1 MNIKLKMDSENIK
14 CNILQKEYKV
24 LTFLLSKLQKVII
37 KNENILLYSKN
48 QTMKLLNDLVKKIN
62 ETYNISIIEIYSNE
76 NSNNM
81 NDKNMLKNDS
91 LYGDIS
97 EFKNEISEK
106 NSEISSSDNNNS
118 IDNDSDHD
126 TDNCNNKLKD
136 DSYENLNIKQNK
148 LNKIKNVKKHTIK
161 KVKIEKKSIK
171 NNNKINQK
179 NQNEPIN
186 LKDISLF
193 DMEITT
199 NFIDDMKETYDE
211 NLCDIFGDY
220 SGLIEFVKYEP
231 FEEIKKQ
238 LILLCK
244 IVGFTNIRD
253 IFYLIFRTKKIFNDK
268 IENSKLEL
276 LNKVFVPLDYELI
289 TRDINK
295 LKTQKINI
303 EKIDSGKYISI
314 FNNECMIAIECVD
327 KILKLKGFIKT
338 DPLNIFMRTSQISN
352 NFLYEKKV
360 IFESIIKSIE
370 SNNEYNLIS
379 EDIFIKI
386 QFIKKDFAEAY
397 FKNMTITDVLIM
409 TQEQFINK
417 LCEDYNK
424 FLELNKIQ
432 LVKLIKNFTKN
443 ASENFYSMFNTI
455 KLLLLGSDENCSIA
469 SLLFNLLKD
478 KKNPNSNEYISN
490 IIYEQLNYISQLK
503 LKKSSINIKNELE
516 KIKGISTSDI
526 DLKKQVLLSK
536 NMPDFIKKIC
546 LEKLE
551 ELKNSNNETYKIKM
565 YVNILVQFP
574 WPSEIDDN
582 MFKLISMDKT
592 KSKEFLEN
600 IEKKINLQV
609 YGHELAKTKTLQMLA
624 KLISVQGS
632 NIHPIALSGPPGVGK
647 TKFAQCLAECLD
659 IPFVQITLGG
669 QNDGELLHGHGYT
682 YSGAQP
688 GLIVKKMV
696 DAGSARCIMYFD
708 ELDKCVSKNGQVNEL
723 MSILIHLTD
732 PMTNGSFQD
741 RFFQEIT
748 FPLNKV
754 IFMFSFNDVSK
765 IDKILL
771 DRMEV
776 LEISSYNLKEK
787 IAIANNY
794 LLKQICK
801 DVGFDYDS
809 IVFSK
814 EILTYIIENYTY
826 EPGVRA
832 LKRSLENILLKLNI
846 DKIYQRGL
854 FNNNQQYTK
863 TTPLLITTEI
873 IFEFLGEIK
882 VEYKCIHARDMI
894 GMINGLYATSACS
907 GGIVPIQIT
916 ANHFGNSQ
924 KFVLKLTGNH
934 KKIMRESIIYSFTSA
949 INLLIPQAKEDFFEK
964 YPSGLHI
971 HTPEAATPKDGPS
984 AGVAFTLAFL
994 SVMLDLKINREI
1006 ALTGEIDLHGYV
1018 SKIGGVRY
1026 KVQGGFKA
1034 GVKKIFLPLE
1044 NKEDCEKLQKEMCEI
1059 FDENHSCEFI
1069 EHVIDVAQKALIDWD
1084 LKKHLINRIN

>member
-1 MNIKLKMDSENIK
+1 MNYD
-14 CNILQKEYKV
+14 
-24 LTFLLSKLQKVII
+24 
-37 KNENILLYSKN
+37 
-48 QTMKLLNDLVKKIN
+48 
-62 ETYNISIIEIYSNE
+62 
-76 NSNNM
+76 
-81 NDKNMLKNDS
+81 
-91 LYGDIS
+91 
-97 EFKNEISEK
+97 
-106 NSEISSSDNNNS
+106 
-118 IDNDSDHD
+118 
-126 TDNCNNKLKD
+126 
-136 DSYENLNIKQNK
+136 
-148 LNKIKNVKKHTIK
+148 
-161 KVKIEKKSIK
+161 KVKINNHVHKTINKNKKNKKFNK
-171 NNNKINQK
+171 NNKKTNVQMFETNEDKNFNIEIATNIIN
-179 NQNEPIN
+179 
-186 LKDISLF
+186 DIKEFF
-193 DMEITT
+193 DDSFCN
-199 NFIDDMKETYDE
+199 NFGKFTE
-211 NLCDIFGDY
+211 
-220 SGLIEFVKYEP
+220 LIEFVKYDP
-231 FEEIKKQ
+231 FDEIKKQ
-238 LILLCK
+238 IILLCK
-244 IVGFTNIRD
+244 IVGFTNIYD
-253 IFYLIFRTKKIFNDK
+253 IFYLVFKTQNIIINDD
-268 IENSKLEL
+268 ENCKLEL
-276 LNKVFVPLDYELI
+276 LNNVFTPLDFEI
-289 TRDINK
+289 INK
-295 LKTQKINI
+295 NFNKTNANNENNLQKITI
-303 EKIDSGKYISI
+303 EKKESGKYISI
-314 FNNECMIAIECVD
+314 FNNECWVCIEHNN
-327 KILKLKGFIKT
+327 KIMKMSGFINN

-352 NFLYEKKV
+352 NFLYEKKLV
-360 IFESIIKSIE
+360 FESIIKSIE
-370 SNNEYNLIS
+370 TNNENNTVS
-379 EDIFIKI
+379 MDIYEKIK
-386 QFIKKDFAEAY
+386 FIKKDFAEAY
-397 FKNMTITDVLIM
+397 FKNMTIIDILIL
-409 TQEQFINK
+409 TKEQFINK
-417 LCEDYNK
+417 LCDDYNK
-424 FLELNKIQ
+424 FSELNKVQ

-455 KLLLLGSDENCSIA
+455 KLLLLGTDENCSIA

-516 KIKGISTSDI
+516 KLKGITTGDI

-582 MFKLISMDKT
+582 IFKLISMDKN

-600 IEKKINLQV
+600 IEKNLNTQV
-609 YGHELAKTKTLQMLA
+609 YGHELAKTKILQMLA

-632 NIHPIALSGPPGVGK
+632 NVHPIALSGPPGVGK

-754 IFMFSFNDVSK
+754 IFMFSFNDGSK

-776 LEISSYNLKEK
+776 LEINSYNLKEK
-787 IAIANNY
+787 NAIASNY

-801 DVGFDYDS
+801 DVGFEYES
-809 IVFSK
+809 IIFSK
-814 EILTYIIENYTY
+814 EIIDHIIENYTW

-854 FNNNQQYTK
+854 FSNGKTYTK
-863 TTPLLITTEI
+863 ESPLLITTEI
-873 IFEFLGEIK
+873 ILDFLGEIK
-882 VEYKCIHARDMI
+882 IEYKCIHSRDMI
-894 GMINGLYATSACS
+894 GMINGLYATSSCS
-907 GGIVPIQIT
+907 GGIVPIQIS
-916 ANHFGNSQ
+916 ANHFGSGQ
-924 KFVLKLTGNH
+924 KFILKLTGNQ

-949 INLLIPQAKEDFFEK
+949 INLLTPEAKEIFFNK

-994 SVMLDLKINREI
+994 SVMLELKINREI

-1034 GVKKIFLPLE
+1034 GVKKIFLPKE
-1044 NKEDCEKLQKEMCEI
+1044 NKEDCEKLQKEMGEI
-1059 FDENHSCEFI
+1059 FDDTHSCEYV
-1069 EHVIDVAQKALIDWD
+1069 EHVVDVAEKALLEWNS
-1084 LKKHLINRIN
+1084 KKHFVNFTR